1 MMAYGARAETISHF
15 RPRLEASLLSF
26 SSSNGFLLRRG
37 VGVKLGFLYS
47 FKGCGDSWAS

>member
-26 SSSNGFLLRRG
+26 SSSNWFLLRRG